1 MNCIGTILAAYG
13 PDQRHR
19 NFLPEKT
26 IASIKTYTIID
37 KFTEPSIIH
46 WELIAVIPFTA
57 FIYDEISF
65 LSATRVRAN
74 FYKCGDNLTEP
85 HYLAWNNIKSA
96 KPDFHL
102 PEFFGTLIFQKRLN
116 TRGKWSL

>member
-26 IASIKTYTIID
+26 ISSIKTYAIID
-37 KFTEPSIIH
+37 KFTEPSIIR
-46 WELIAVIPFTA
+46 WELTAVIPFTA

-65 LSATRVRAN
+65 HSMDWTGVSNMPAFVAEHT
-74 FYKCGDNLTEP
+74 
-85 HYLAWNNIKSA
+85 
-96 KPDFHL
+96 
-102 PEFFGTLIFQKRLN
+102 
-116 TRGKWSL
+116 